1 MRRAAVS
8 LSFRASVLA
17 LACAAGVLTAGAIPA
32 LADTPLGHSGTVG
45 AHSLND
51 SSSSPGTTC
60 LYKYHSGNDAGNLVK
75 MVVKPPNVRAVA
87 GKSSQTVG
95 WRFTVQ
101 RRVQGI
107 GGATQWVQ
115 RFTSPEMTAV
125 TDDSHNA
132 TFSSASVPVKTGP
145 FLAGGNYQ
153 YRVMVTTI
161 WHRGDGSVQGKAKNR
176 VDFYAGE
183 LDTGGSNIQDEHCT
197 DWLHAIHF
205 S

>member
-1 MRRAAVS
+1 MS

-17 LACAAGVLTAGAIPA
+17 LACTAGVLAATAVPA
-32 LADTPLGHSGTVG
+32 LADTPLGHSGKVG
-45 AHSLND
+45 AHSLSD
-51 SSSSPGTTC
+51 SASSPGTSC
-60 LYKYHSGNDAGNLVK
+60 QYKYHSGNNSGDLVK
-75 MVVKPPNVRAVA
+75 IVVKPPNVRAVA
-87 GKSSQTVG
+87 GNNSQTVG

-101 RRVQGI
+101 RRVQGE

-132 TFSSASVPVKTGP
+132 SFNSASVPVRTGP
-145 FLAGGNYQ
+145 FLAGGVYQ
-153 YRVMVTTI
+153 YRVIVTTI
-161 WHRGDGSVQGKAKNR
+161 WHRGDGSTQGKAKNR
-176 VDFYAGE
+176 VDFYAGD

-197 DWLHAIHF
+197 GWLHADQF